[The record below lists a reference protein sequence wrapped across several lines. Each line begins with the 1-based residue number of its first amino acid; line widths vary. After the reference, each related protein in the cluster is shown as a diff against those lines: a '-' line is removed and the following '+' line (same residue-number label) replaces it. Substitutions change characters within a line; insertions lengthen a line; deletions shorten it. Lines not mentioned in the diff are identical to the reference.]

1 MKIMGARNLN
11 KFHPF
16 PIINIYKQKRNI
28 NYSLNNI
35 SSTTNA
41 SILINSPN
49 NSEFLSNRNLISL
62 KKIKINNNNYS
73 QRSINNS
80 EINSSNIKKKTI
92 KILNRADKILKERVK
107 YKNLRKNLIKS
118 LALKA
123 SREISLKNYSINL
136 LKERLIKLNEKK
148 IIIDKNL
155 KNFSVQ
161 YEKSNN
167 KIKNFFEEIKTNT
180 K

>member
-49 NSEFLSNRNLISL
+49 NSDIFIKQKFNKF
-62 KKIKINNNNYS
+62 KKN
-73 QRSINNS
+73 
-80 EINSSNIKKKTI
+80 
-92 KILNRADKILKERVK
+92 
-107 YKNLRKNLIKS
+107 KNK
-118 LALKA
+118 
-123 SREISLKNYSINL
+123 
-136 LKERLIKLNEKK
+136 
-148 IIIDKNL
+148 
-155 KNFSVQ
+155 
-161 YEKSNN
+161 
-167 KIKNFFEEIKTNT
+167 
-180 K
+180 